1 MHLLRIR
8 IGVRLNGSVLKQGFR
23 PDIQGLRAV
32 AALLVCAYHLWFGRV
47 SGGVDVFFV
56 VSGFL
61 ITGMLLRQVD
71 RQGRVDFA
79 GFWARLLKR
88 LLPAA
93 ITVILFTSLASY
105 LLLPKVEWKGAIK
118 EAAAAAIY
126 LENWLLAFDA
136 VDYLARETPPSPFQH
151 FWALS
156 TQGQIYLLWPCLVAM
171 VVWLSARLRRDVR
184 ATLMT
189 VLAGVF
195 GLSLAYSVYAT
206 RMNQAFAYFDTGARL
221 WEFALGS
228 LLAVPRMAW
237 RPQGVAAVVAG
248 WAGLLAVVSCG
259 LLFQVST
266 VFPGYAALW
275 PTLGAL
281 LILLAG
287 SGNNSVW
294 GVGTLLRT
302 RPLQFLGSISYAL
315 YLWHW
320 PLLILVYAYSGTR
333 EVSLVQGLAI
343 LAVSLLLAW
352 STTRFLERPVRR
364 DWFPGPG
371 PVRAFAFG
379 AGCVTTTAL
388 VLAVWAGY
396 TLRLQALE
404 ADAGIRVGSADYP
417 GARAL
422 MPGFKADGAVPLP
435 PLPGPFRI
443 KSDLPASYSDASHQQ
458 LLNDQVRVGEYGK
471 RDGRYVIALVGGSH
485 SAQWLPALQ
494 AVAERQDLRILSMTK
509 SGCWFSDEA
518 KSDQVLEGA
527 GESCGRWNRNLL
539 KELER
544 IRPDAVFTTLT
555 RAAGTETVPS
565 KYVEKWWQMQALGID
580 VIAIRDTPW
589 HAADPALCVDV
600 FGPANRRC
608 QLPRQQSLLPEN
620 PAADLAGLPA
630 RLRQIDLTGYLC
642 DAERCPPVI
651 GNVMVYRDSNHLSAS
666 YAKTLG
672 PALEPFIHD
681 WLATRAPVSDSR
693 NGALLQAAMDLP
705 VAGAADPAATPR

>member
-1 MHLLRIR
+1 MPGKSGVHLLRIR

-32 AALLVCAYHLWFGRV
+32 AALLVCVYHLWFGRV

-71 RQGRVDFA
+71 RQGRIDFP

-93 ITVILFTSLASY
+93 ITVILFTCLASY
-105 LLLPKVEWKGAIK
+105 LLLPKVEWKGTIK

-156 TQGQIYLLWPCLVAM
+156 TQGQIYLLWPCLVAAA
-171 VVWLSARLRRDVR
+171 VWLASRLRRDAR
-184 ATLMT
+184 ATLAS

-206 RMNQAFAYFDTGARL
+206 RTNQAFAYFDTGARL
-221 WEFALGS
+221 WEFSLGA
-228 LLAVPRMAW
+228 LLAVPRVPW
-237 RPQGVAAVVAG
+237 RPQGVVAALAG

-259 LLFQVST
+259 LLLQVST

-275 PTLGAL
+275 PTLGAVL
-281 LILLAG
+281 VLLAG
-287 SGNNSVW
+287 SGNSVW
-294 GVGTLLRT
+294 GVAALLRA

-333 EVSLVQGLAI
+333 EVSLGQGMAI
-343 LAVSLLLAW
+343 LLVSMLLAW
-352 STTRFLERPVRR
+352 LTTRFLERPVRR
-364 DWFPGPG
+364 DLFPGPG

-379 AGCVTTTAL
+379 AACVTTTAL

-396 TLRLQALE
+396 TLRLQSLE
-404 ADAGIRVGSADYP
+404 IDAATRVGSTDYP
-417 GARAL
+417 GAQVL
-422 MPGFKADGAVPLP
+422 MPGFAVDGPVPRS

-494 AVAERQDLRILSMTK
+494 VIAERQDLRILNMTK

-518 KSDQVLEGA
+518 KSDQALEGA
-527 GESCGRWNRNLL
+527 AESCGRWNRNLL

-555 RAAGTETVPS
+555 RAAGMETVPS

-589 HAADPALCVDV
+589 HSTDPAHCVDV

-620 PAADLAGLPA
+620 PVADIAGLPA
-630 RLRQIDLTGYLC
+630 RLRQIDLTRYLC

-666 YAKTLG
+666 YVKTLG
-672 PALEPFIHD
+672 PALEPFIRD
-681 WLATRAPVSDSR
+681 WLASREPATDSR
-693 NGALLQAAMDLP
+693 SVTLLQAAAGVADP
-705 VAGAADPAATPR
+705 VATPH